1 MKKSQLVKI
10 IKEEIQ
16 SALQEAEAAL
26 YTDWKEHVNPDYIVV
41 HLKDGRKLQIS
52 KKHIA
57 GGTKV
62 YQAILQAFGDERTDI
77 TNKIV
82 GAMSAML
89 GGTLKKE
96 SALQEANENPASNM
110 LSLLAAPDFKKYMDR
125 LSDMVDDNDFM
136 AIKGLYDK
144 LYNELKK
151 HEGLQEGYGS
161 VKPIKTFKVTALAKI
176 FKSLGFPV
184 KKVEAYNNINA
195 GPTLSI
201 EFVNTLKDE
210 NEFIDAYHDFQ
221 YTGGV
226 GRMLPNIES
235 AYHKGGNKWDFQTEA

>member
-16 SALQEAEAAL
+16 LVL
-26 YTDWKEHVNPDYIVV
+26 
-41 HLKDGRKLQIS
+41 
-52 KKHIA
+52 
-57 GGTKV
+57 
-62 YQAILQAFGDERTDI
+62 
-77 TNKIV
+77 
-82 GAMSAML
+82 
-89 GGTLKKE
+89 KE
-96 SALQEANENPASNM
+96 SE
-110 LSLLAAPDFKKYMDR
+110 
-125 LSDMVDDNDFM
+125 
-136 AIKGLYDK
+136 
-144 LYNELKK
+144 
-151 HEGLQEGYGS
+151 LQEGYGS

>member
-16 SALQEAEAAL
+16 SVLNESLSKKSKINAIKALAG
-26 YTDWKEHVNPDYIVV
+26 
-41 HLKDGRKLQIS
+41 HLKAAQSI
-52 KKHIA
+52 
-57 GGTKV
+57 
-62 YQAILQAFGDERTDI
+62 GDEEVNT
-77 TNKIV
+77 V
-82 GAMSAML
+82 
-89 GGTLKKE
+89 
-96 SALQEANENPASNM
+96 
-110 LSLLAAPDFKKYMDR
+110 LAAIEDIKKSTSWTDVMEI
-125 LSDMVDDNDFM
+125 LGQFGFDDDE
-136 AIKGLYDK
+136 IESILGPYT
-144 LYNELKK
+144 
-151 HEGLQEGYGS
+151 EGLQEGYGS